1 VVTELLHRLASR
13 WYFVGSAPIEKQS
26 VTNALSA
33 NSLRFAQIYF
43 FAMDVIK
50 IKGGVIMKNLVIL
63 TGAGMSAESGIST
76 FRDAGGL
83 WDKYPV
89 EQVATP
95 EGYQRD
101 PALVIN
107 FYNERRKQ
115 LLEVKPNRGHELLA
129 ELEKSFN
136 VTVITQNVDNLHER
150 AGSSHIIHLHGEL
163 TKVCSSRDPYNPHY
177 IKELKPEEYEVKIGD
192 RAGDGTQL
200 RPFIVWFG
208 EAVPQIET
216 AIQYVEKADI
226 FVIIGTSLN
235 VYPAA
240 GLLHYVPKGAEVYLI
255 DPKPVDTHTSRS
267 IHVIQKG
274 ASEGVAEL
282 KKKLLL

>member
-1 VVTELLHRLASR
+1 
-13 WYFVGSAPIEKQS
+13 
-26 VTNALSA
+26 
-33 NSLRFAQIYF
+33 
-43 FAMDVIK
+43 
-50 IKGGVIMKNLVIL
+50 MKNLVIL

-95 EGYQRD
+95 EGYAANPQ
-101 PALVIN
+101 LVTN

-115 LLEVKPNRGHELLA
+115 LLDVKPNRGHELVA
-129 ELEKSFN
+129 ELEKHFH

-150 AGSSHIIHLHGEL
+150 AGTTEVIHLHGEL
-163 TKVCSSRDPYNPHY
+163 TKVTSSFQPNNPNY

-192 RAGDGTQL
+192 KASDGSQL

-208 EAVPQIET
+208 EAVPMIET
-216 AIQYVEKADI
+216 AIDYCEKADI
-226 FVIIGTSLN
+226 FLIIGTSLN

-240 GLLHYVPKGAEVYLI
+240 GLLNYVPAGVPVYLI
-255 DPKPVDTHTSRS
+255 DPNHVAIASGRKV
-267 IHVIQKG
+267 HVIQKG
-274 ASEGVAEL
+274 ASAGMEEFSSL
-282 KKKLLL
+282 FL